1 MVNSGRVLVV
11 GSANMDLVA
20 RVPRFP
26 KPGETLF
33 GTTFATFPGG
43 KGANQAVAVGRLGGT
58 ISFVGCVG
66 DDDFGRSLLASLRE
80 SGADCSFVDVVATST
95 GTAVIFVDD
104 DAENQIVVISGAN
117 ACLSP
122 EAVSSA
128 VDSVG
133 PAVALLQ
140 LEVPLAAVAAGL
152 LRAKAL
158 GATTILNPAPAQ
170 PLDDSILAHVD
181 VLTPNQTEAAL
192 LVGRADAPEALCDA
206 LLARGVGTIAMTL
219 GASGS
224 LVATPAGK
232 VHVPSIRVD
241 AVDTTAAG
249 DAFNGALALFLA
261 QGEPLEH
268 AVAMANRA
276 GALAATRPGAQ
287 ASLPSMDELA
297 VALGPC

>member
-1 MVNSGRVLVV
+1 MVNSARVLVV

-80 SGADCSFVDVVATST
+80 SGADCSFVDVIATST
-95 GTAVIFVDD
+95 GTAVILVDD

-117 ACLSP
+117 ACVCP
-122 EAVSSA
+122 ESVASA
-128 VDSVG
+128 VESTK
-133 PAVALLQ
+133 PAVALFQ
-140 LEVPLAAVAAGL
+140 LEIPLEAVAAGL
-152 LRAKAL
+152 RVAKAA
-158 GATTILNPAPAQ
+158 GSTTILNPAPAQ

-192 LVGRADAPEALCDA
+192 LVGRDGAPEDLCDA
-206 LLARGVGTIAMTL
+206 LLARGVGTVAMTL
-219 GASGS
+219 GASGT
-224 LVATPAGK
+224 LVATASGK
-232 VHVPSIRVD
+232 VPIPSIQVA

-261 QGEPLEH
+261 QGMELEQ
-268 AVAMANRA
+268 AVSRANRA
-276 GALAATRPGAQ
+276 GALAATKHGAQ
-287 ASLPSMDELA
+287 ASLPLMADLMSTL
-297 VALGPC
+297 

>member
-1 MVNSGRVLVV
+1 
-11 GSANMDLVA
+11 
-20 RVPRFP
+20 
-26 KPGETLF
+26 
-33 GTTFATFPGG
+33 
-43 KGANQAVAVGRLGGT
+43 
-58 ISFVGCVG
+58 
-66 DDDFGRSLLASLRE
+66 LR
-80 SGADCSFVDVVATST
+80 
-95 GTAVIFVDD
+95 
-104 DAENQIVVISGAN
+104 
-117 ACLSP
+117 
-122 EAVSSA
+122 
-128 VDSVG
+128 
-133 PAVALLQ
+133 
-140 LEVPLAAVAAGL
+140 
-152 LRAKAL
+152 RAKAL

-170 PLDDSILAHVD
+170 PLDDAILAHVD

-224 LVATPAGK
+224 LVATPSGK

-261 QGEPLEH
+261 QGEPLEL

-287 ASLPSMDELA
+287 ASLPSMAELA